1 MENRTKK
8 SMVKLQCPQRESG
21 CHVFTLLHNTCVF
34 TLHAQHTRVHFA
46 ACTTHACSPCMHNT
60 RVFTLH
66 AQHTRVHSAAC
77 TTHACYSAC
86 TTHACS
92 LCCMHNTRV
101 LLCMHNTRVFTLRA
115 QHTRVHSAACTT
127 HACSLCCMH
136 NTHVTHTHTH
146 TSRFCS
152 TTPNGLIYKD
162 FKLGEGPQPVQGQE
176 VLFNYNGYNESG
188 G

>member
-1 MENRTKK
+1 MPLNCICFIQRARSMENRTKK

-127 HACSLCCMH
+127 H
-136 NTHVTHTHTH
+136 
-146 TSRFCS
+146 TSRTHIHTRHAFAA
-152 TTPNGLIYKD
+152 P
-162 FKLGEGPQPVQGQE
+162 PQTA
-176 VLFNYNGYNESG
+176 
-188 G
+188 

>member
-1 MENRTKK
+1 MNVRSTYKSCMPLNCICFIQRARSMENRTKK

-46 ACTTHACSPCMHNT
+46 
-60 RVFTLH
+60 
-66 AQHTRVHSAAC
+66 
-77 TTHACYSAC
+77 AC